1 MSQFVVSLECSNA
14 GRLMEDIDPAKCPFC
29 ILELQMVKCLARK
42 HALETPSGIL
52 NMLEHIIPNFQEGSE
67 QDAHEFMRSC
77 LDRCEERSV
86 QMYDRVHK
94 NVRSAS
100 SSNGHGSKGSKV
112 SKGGTQAAKCSG
124 QASVTRKDV
133 LQMMGDGNKA
143 VVAHTLTCACKAK
156 FEWSATRV
164 SQTGQEGS
172 KSKAVPSSDGR
183 VEEPRTMMK
192 ELFAGVN
199 VTRSVAH

>member
-1 MSQFVVSLECSNA
+1 
-14 GRLMEDIDPAKCPFC
+14 MEDIDPAKCPFC

-42 HALETPSGIL
+42 HAVETPSGVL

-86 QMYDRVHK
+86 KMYDRVHM

-100 SSNGHGSKGSKV
+100 SSTDTGSNGHVAKV
-112 SKGGTQAAKCSG
+112 SKVLKSGTQVAKCSG

-133 LQMMGDGNKA
+133 YQMLGDGSKA

-156 FEWSATRV
+156 FEWSQTRV
-164 SQTGQEGS
+164 SQTGQEGG
-172 KSKAVPSSDGR
+172 KSKAVPSSDCR

-199 VTRSVAH
+199 VTR